1 LDARLIDF
9 ATARVASPSSD
20 LALFLYIS
28 VDPLV
33 LESDGLTNLLQIYY
47 SALAGALDTMAKV
60 EDPWRGNFK
69 DLEKDFARLIF
80 SMSALIVAKR

>member
-20 LALFLYIS
+20 LALFMYIS

-33 LESDGLTNLLQIYY
+33 LESDGLTNLLKIYY
-47 SALAGALDTMAKV
+47 SALTGALATMGKV
-60 EDPWRGNFK
+60 EDPWRGNFQ
-69 DLEKDFARLIF
+69 DLEKDFARLFLLLFMLSRFI
-80 SMSALIVAKR
+80 